1 MTGRGGSVIDCTDSS
16 NEDVT
21 AEAIKA
27 TRCLSSASQAVKV
40 TKTMAAQ
47 SDVPAV
53 HGDVC
58 LTMTVNYGTNGLA
71 LCLARQLLFVSTDD
85 HMNA

>member
-1 MTGRGGSVIDCTDSS
+1 
-16 NEDVT
+16 
-21 AEAIKA
+21 
-27 TRCLSSASQAVKV
+27 
-40 TKTMAAQ
+40 MAAQ